1 MQVFDIYKNYQE
13 LAQKVPM
20 QEKFSEPNDV
30 TLVIPKFL
38 EDIEKLSE
46 ECWKL
51 YLDHARNRNV
61 ALSQIMEKVKSIKE
75 VSEACLEQLFVGGEE
90 DANKNLDVPV
100 TTPIEPK
107 EEPEVMGEAIE
118 ALAGVMFE
126 PTNKNVPAYFKSIST
141 GDIVPAKGDWDAKS
155 GVFGFTDQKE
165 KDSFVAKFQGNKE
178 DVLMNVMGFD
188 YPYQDSRS
196 RSKDAAYQYV
206 AFIKVDLKK
215 KKRPAPEARLV

>member
-1 MQVFDIYKNYQE
+1 MQVFDIYKSYQE

-30 TLVIPKFL
+30 TMVVPKFL
-38 EDIEKLSE
+38 EDVEKLSE

-75 VSEACLEQLFVGGEE
+75 VSEFCLKQLFVGGEE
-90 DANKNLDVPV
+90 DANKNLEVPV
-100 TTPIEPK
+100 ITPIEP
-107 EEPEVMGEAIE
+107 ETEIIGEAIE

-126 PTNKNVPAYFKSIST
+126 PTNKNIPVYFKSVSS

-196 RSKDAAYQYV
+196 RLKDATYQYV
-206 AFIKVDLKK
+206 AFLKVDLKK
-215 KKRPAPEARLV
+215 KKRPSKDSRLV